1 VVVRPAAFLLLAV
14 SIISVPCASAP
25 VAAQPEGAQVPRIF
39 GTFTPSPGVWAE
51 YEIANNG
58 PGGATKMRISI
69 VGKEGDAYWYEV
81 QNESGTS
88 VNVIKMLVTG
98 DPGASSENIR
108 RMIIKSG
115 DSPAMEMNPDF
126 LQMGRQMAS
135 HMFEKRSGV
144 NKAKGE
150 GKVEELGRR
159 TVTVP
164 AGTFETTQYR
174 IRDAQGSDLGTY
186 DTSPSV
192 PPFGVILSETPE
204 ATMRLL
210 GHGGDAVSAITENP
224 QPMMPPGGMFPGG
237 MPPGGMPPRGGH
249 PGAGGQR

>member
-1 VVVRPAAFLLLAV
+1 M
-14 SIISVPCASAP
+14 
-25 VAAQPEGAQVPRIF
+25 F
-39 GTFTPSPGVWAE
+39 GTFSPSPGAWAE
-51 YEIANNG
+51 YEVASSG

-69 VGKEGDAYWYEV
+69 VGMEGDAHWYEV
-81 QNESGTS
+81 RNKSGSS

-135 HMFEKRSGV
+135 HMFEKRSGM
-144 NKAKGE
+144 NRAKGE
-150 GKVEELGRR
+150 GKVEEVGRR
-159 TVTVP
+159 KVTVP

-174 IRDAQGSDLGTY
+174 ILDTEGASLGTY
-186 DTSPSV
+186 DTSPSI

-204 ATMRLL
+204 GTMRLL
-210 GHGGDAVSAITENP
+210 GHGGDAVSAITEKP
-224 QPMMPPGGMFPGG
+224 QPMMAPGGMPPGGIPPGG
-237 MPPGGMPPRGGH
+237 MPPGGMPPGRVSPGSIP
-249 PGAGGQR
+249 PGAIPPGLGGQR